1 MGRPSATVRRDPVV
15 TTRFEALEAISSNA
29 VPAVQFIAGLDADL
43 INSLPL
49 IVWTADA
56 RTFQFQ
62 YVSKGAELLLGYPV
76 ERWIDEPT
84 FWCDHLHSDDRDNAL
99 ALCHSETQICRDH
112 ELLYRMVAADG
123 RLVWLRDKVQVR
135 SEQGLAVELSGFMF
149 DVTSEIE
156 AQRALKESEEN
167 YRRMVHF
174 SPDAIGVH
182 RDGRYIYVNPSF
194 MRLLGTE
201 DPNELIGR
209 EVLSLVHPDY
219 AGVLRRLVAS
229 LGEGEQPKP
238 LHERLIRIDGS
249 PIDVEVTSLPI
260 TFSGTPAIQVVF
272 RDISERVRADERI
285 RLISL
290 GTHEAIFEGNLSTG
304 DFWANQAYR
313 TMIGA
318 ADRFASARDQHIA
331 RVHPGDRTAVE
342 SRMRHRLETGT
353 ARWTDEYRMEL
364 ASGSPARVLE
374 RGRIFHDAEGKPTRV
389 LVALL
394 DVTDLRDAEEGLE
407 AAREECELIGLEA
420 VRERI
425 HSDQRY
431 RQIVEGVSDVIFTLD
446 SNGRI
451 TSLNH
456 AFERST
462 GATIDEWIGRSFAE
476 LLLPESTD
484 RAERDFELVLHGA
497 PGIVRVYKMR
507 GASGD
512 VLEIETSGQQR
523 VPGDPTQGTIGMARD
538 VTERNGL
545 ARRVEESKRLES
557 LGDLAAT
564 MAHEMNNVLMAIQ
577 PYCEL
582 LILKAG
588 DDELAA
594 MARRRINT
602 TIERG
607 KRITSE
613 ILYYANPKEPAAA
626 LIEPVPWM
634 AEVTALIDPLLP
646 ANVTLTV
653 DTRLLAP
660 IVGDQHYLE
669 QVLTNLVLN
678 AVHAMP
684 NGGSLTI
691 ELTEDSGSGRTEAG
705 LPAAKRF
712 ACLTLRDTGPGIP
725 AHVLSQIFEP
735 LFTTKRGGTGLGLAI
750 AKRLIERQGGAIT
763 VESSETTGT
772 AFHLYLPMIDGF

>member
-1 MGRPSATVRRDPVV
+1 MRRQFGSLLADPRS
-15 TTRFEALEAISSNA
+15 TA
-29 VPAVQFIAGLDADL
+29 PAVQFIPGRDDGLID
-43 INSLPL
+43 SLPI

-62 YVSKGAELLLGYPV
+62 YVSKGAERLLGYPV
-76 ERWIDEPT
+76 ARWIDEPT
-84 FWCDHLHSDDRDNAL
+84 FWRDHLHSDDRDHATS
-99 ALCHSETQICRDH
+99 LCHSETQGCRDH
-112 ELLYRMVAADG
+112 ELVYRMVAADG
-123 RLVWLRDKVQVR
+123 RDVWLRDKVQVW
-135 SEQGLAVELSGFMF
+135 SEQGAAVELSGVMF

-156 AQRALKESEEN
+156 AQRALEQSEEN

-174 SPDAIGVH
+174 SPDGIGVH

-194 MRLLGTE
+194 MRLLGTS
-201 DPNELIGR
+201 DANELIGR
-209 EVLSLVHPDY
+209 EVLSLVHPEY
-219 AGVLRRLVAS
+219 ADVVQHRLAS
-229 LGEGEQPKP
+229 LAEGEHPEP
-238 LHERLIRIDGS
+238 LHERLIRVDGS
-249 PIDVEVTSLPI
+249 LIDVEVTALPI
-260 TFSGTPAIQVVF
+260 TFNGSPAIQAVY
-272 RDISERVRADERI
+272 RDISERLHADERI

-290 GTHEAIFEGNLSTG
+290 GTHEAIFEGNLSTD

-313 TMIGA
+313 TMIGE
-318 ADRFASARDQHIA
+318 ADRFGTARGGHMA
-331 RVHPGDRTAVE
+331 RVHPADRPALEART
-342 SRMRHRLETGT
+342 RQRLETGT
-353 ARWTDEYRMEL
+353 PRWTDEYRMEL
-364 ASGSPARVLE
+364 ASGSSGRVLE
-374 RGRIFHDAEGKPTRV
+374 RGRIFDDAEGKPTRV

-394 DVTDLRDAEEGLE
+394 DVTDLREAEEGLE

-420 VRERI
+420 VRERM
-425 HSDQRY
+425 HSEQRY

-462 GATIDEWIGRSFAE
+462 GAIIDEWLGRSFAE
-476 LLLPESTD
+476 LLLPESAG
-484 RAERDFELVLHGA
+484 RAARDFEFVLHGS
-497 PGIVRVYKMR
+497 PGIVCTYKMR
-507 GASGD
+507 AANGT

-523 VPGDPTQGTIGMARD
+523 VAGDPSQGTIGMARD

-582 LILKAG
+582 LILRAG

-594 MARRRINT
+594 IARRRINT

-613 ILYYANPKEPAAA
+613 ILYYANPKEPEAA
-626 LIEPVPWM
+626 LIAPGPWM
-634 AEVTALIDPLLP
+634 AEVTALIAPLLP
-646 ANVTLTV
+646 DTVALHV

-669 QVLTNLVLN
+669 QVLTNLVVN

-684 NGGSLTI
+684 NGGSLTL
-691 ELTEDSGSGRTEAG
+691 ELTEDAGSWRTETG

-712 ACLTLRDTGPGIP
+712 ACLTVRNSGPGIP

-750 AKRLIERQGGAIT
+750 AKRLLERQGGAIT
-763 VESSETTGT
+763 VESDETTGT
-772 AFHLYLPMIDGF
+772 AFHLFLPIAGG